1 MLKIT
6 NKLTVK
12 KILII
17 FCAVFFSTSLSAQE
31 QSLDNLESGLNEL
44 IYNLSRSVVT
54 IEASSPVY
62 TKDHSGIDNET
73 LYSTVSTGIIY
84 DTVGHIIALA
94 SSVMNR
100 NSITVKFDNQ
110 STKAFLKAID
120 YQSGLALLQAVTPI
134 GRPIKLSKLS
144 GCAGQM
150 IVALGNAYGLRVS
163 PSLGFCAGY
172 RSDGLM
178 QFSAL
183 FTSGTSG
190 GGLFTLS
197 GEMVGIIT
205 GGLGKNNTDMGLA
218 ISSRDIKES
227 VDFLKYRGNRD
238 AGYLGLSS
246 TEIEIIPP
254 LEVVIPVK
262 MAGSR
267 SADKIQISHG
277 LVIDNVIAGS
287 PADIGGIKSGDLIFQ
302 INGRK
307 IFTAQEL
314 VRKIKRT
321 TPGKLVNLS
330 FVRDNNSFSTSVKVG
345 KMNQMSSIMTN
356 ESDFGVSPNDL
367 LTDSILKEISKLRNR
382 IKQLEDRLNQIR

>member
-1 MLKIT
+1 M
-6 NKLTVK
+6 TVK

-17 FCAVFFSTSLSAQE
+17 FCTVFFSTTVSAQE
-31 QSLDNLESGLNEL
+31 QSLDNLEAGLNEL

-62 TKDHSGIDNET
+62 TKSRSGIDNEA
-73 LYSTVSTGIIY
+73 LHSTVSTGIIY

-94 SSVMNR
+94 SSVIDR

-110 STKAFLKAID
+110 STKAFLKAVD
-120 YQSGLALLQAVTPI
+120 YQSGLALLQAVTPVGI
-134 GRPIKLSKLS
+134 PIKLSKLS

-172 RSDGLM
+172 RTDGLM

-197 GEMVGIIT
+197 GELAGIIT
-205 GGLGKNNTDMGLA
+205 GRLGGNNTDMGLA

-227 VDFLKYRGNRD
+227 INYLKYRGNRE

-254 LEVVIPVK
+254 LEVVLPIK

-267 SADKIQISHG
+267 SINKIQISHG
-277 LVIDNVIAGS
+277 LIIDNVVAGS

-307 IFTAQEL
+307 IFSAQEL
-314 VRKIKRT
+314 ESKIKRT
-321 TPGKLVNLS
+321 TPGNLINLS
-330 FVRDNNSFSTSVKVG
+330 FVRDNNSYSTSVKVG
-345 KMNQMSSIMTN
+345 KINKMSSIFTN
-356 ESDFGVSPNDL
+356 ESDFSVSSNDL

-382 IKQLEDRLNQIR
+382 IKQLEDRLNQVR